1 MSPWKVIF
9 LLACGFIAGMGWAP
23 ARCQTVIDGDTIRMN
38 GSTIRLHGIDAPEL
52 SQTCGDFMAGA
63 YAAAFL
69 RQILEGRAVTCEPR
83 TTDRYG
89 RTVALCRADGF
100 DISAW
105 MVRQGQAWAFTRYS
119 ADYAD
124 QESIAREQRLG
135 VHAQPCQP
143 AWEYRSE
150 KR

>member
-1 MSPWKVIF
+1 MIRLAF
-9 LLACGFIAGMGWAP
+9 LLLMLSLDLVLSEVQA
-23 ARCQTVIDGDTIRMN
+23 QTVTDGDTIRM
-38 GSTIRLHGIDAPEL
+38 GGTTIRLHGIDAPEL
-52 SQTCGDFMAGA
+52 SQECPNGFLAGQ
-63 YAAAFL
+63 YSAAFL
-69 RQILEGRAVTCEPR
+69 RGILDGRTVTCIPK

-89 RTVALCRADGF
+89 RAVALCRADGF

-119 ADYAD
+119 ADYVD
-124 QESIAREQRLG
+124 QQAIAKSLHLG
-135 VHAQPCQP
+135 IHGANCKP